1 MLLLCKWGTGTAPLH
16 SLGQGNGTSSGSM
29 GSSRPQLPAHSRHIN
44 FYSTRDLENLSLPN
58 DPKWLRPSPPSIPSP
73 QYLCPIS
80 GVHSSPLNSSCALAP
95 RMASSVDVLVS
106 ICVVFAMSFVP
117 ASFTLEL
124 SLGHGAGTAWR
135 GGGPATTCHWPFW
148 PFLGRD
154 LCRMAQVKSWGLW
167 ETSCPATQ
175 STGRRS
181 GWGTVPRVPVPTP
194 AH

>member
-1 MLLLCKWGTGTAPLH
+1 MGHHQAPWAPVSPSCLHILVTSTFILLETWKTSPCLMTR
-16 SLGQGNGTSSGSM
+16 NGSGHLPHPYPALRTSV
-29 GSSRPQLPAHSRHIN
+29 
-44 FYSTRDLENLSLPN
+44 
-58 DPKWLRPSPPSIPSP
+58 PSVVCTVP
-73 QYLCPIS
+73 
-80 GVHSSPLNSSCALAP
+80 PLNSSCTLVP

-124 SLGHGAGTAWR
+124 SLGRGAGTAWR
-135 GGGPATTCHWPFW
+135 GGGPATTCHCPFW

-154 LCRMAQVKSWGLW
+154 LSRMAQVKSWGLW

-181 GWGTVPRVPVPTP
+181 EWGTVPRVPVPTP